1 MNFIADIVSAVVDT
15 FIGITAGMGEGVVV
29 LFESLLTNDTGDLTV
44 FGTFAFVVLGL
55 GIATGL
61 LSSLVSLIRKRG

>member
-29 LFESLLTNDTGDLTV
+29 LFESLLTNETGDLTV